1 MLDKNTNKFKT
12 LKRIII
18 SVSGIVFFFL
28 VWFIVATCINS
39 TLFPTPFVA
48 FAQMFNLLGKSSTWL
63 AIGGTFLRLLIAF
76 GISLILALIFGI
88 LAGLIKGFKRFFSPF
103 VTVFRTIPTA
113 ALIFILI
120 VLVKSTVSLV
130 IIDFLLMFPILYEA
144 VVTGIRNIDKTV
156 IDALEVDQGKTNKL
170 AIFKVLIPMSGP
182 YIILGMIQSLG
193 LGMKVSIM
201 SEVLVGDT
209 SVPGLGRMLR
219 VASSEADM
227 PTIFAIAII
236 SIVLISLL
244 DILVKTLKKK
254 FS

>member
-1 MLDKNTNKFKT
+1 MSNSKTKT
-12 LKRIII
+12 LPKILITI
-18 SVSGIVFFFL
+18 GGILFVFL
-28 VWFIVATCINS
+28 VWWIVSICINS

-48 FAQMFNLLGKSSTWL
+48 LERMFVLLGKGSTYE
-63 AIGGTFLRLLIAF
+63 AIGGTFYRLLIAF
-76 GISLILALIFGI
+76 LISFLLALIFGI
-88 LAGLIKGFKRFFSPF
+88 LAGLLKGFKRFFSPF
-103 VTVFRTIPTA
+103 VSVFRTIPTA

-144 VVTGIRNIDKTV
+144 VVTGIKNIDKNV
-156 IDALEVDQGKTNKL
+156 IDALEVDQGKTNKT
-170 AIFKVLIPMSGP
+170 AIVKVIVPMSGP
-182 YIILGMIQSLG
+182 YIVLGIIQSLG

-219 VASSEADM
+219 VASNEADM

-236 SIVLISLL
+236 SIILIALL
-244 DILVKTLKKK
+244 DILVKVIKKK
-254 FS
+254 LIA